1 MDVYLIPL
9 GADRYELYCE
19 PRAIAPELEPDAQ
32 VQGMMGRLKRYFREV
47 IAAAEHAR
55 KARST
60 AATQSDAQPTHPK
73 PGMYA
78 RAKTRALAWIADK
91 IAEQRLLWA
100 LRQQESAT
108 LVYPTD
114 LSQNDAD
121 DIARRI
127 LQRDADRHRW
137 WLGIDAILLLL
148 SALLIL
154 LPGPNFVGYYFAFRV
169 VGHYLSWRGARHAL
183 DALKWECRSNEDL
196 AHVRAAIDMAPG
208 QRTHLLHEIAS
219 RLCLDELPTFVERC
233 AAFRGA

>member
-9 GADRYELYCE
+9 GADWYELYCE
-19 PRAIAPELEPDAQ
+19 PRAISPELEPDAE

-47 IAAAEHAR
+47 IAAAEQAR

-60 AATQSDAQPTHPK
+60 AGSQAAASTLNT
-73 PGMYA
+73 GGLYA
-78 RAKTRALAWIADK
+78 RTKNRMLAWIADK

-108 LVYPTD
+108 LAYPTD
-114 LSQNDAD
+114 LTQDEAD

-137 WLGIDAILLLL
+137 WLGIDTILLLL

-154 LPGPNFVGYYFAFRV
+154 LPGPNFIGYYFAFRV

-183 DALKWECRSNEDL
+183 DTLQWQMTPSGPL
-196 AHVRAAIDMAPG
+196 ADVRAAIDMAPS

-233 AAFRGA
+233 AFRSA

>member
-19 PRAIAPELEPDAQ
+19 PRAIAPELEPDAE
-32 VQGMMGRLKRYFREV
+32 VQGMMGRLKRYFRDV

-55 KARST
+55 KARSSAAASQAPASGET
-60 AATQSDAQPTHPK
+60 A
-73 PGMYA
+73 GIYA
-78 RAKTRALAWIADK
+78 RTKHRALAWIADK

-108 LVYPTD
+108 LVYPAD
-114 LSQNDAD
+114 VSQHEAD

-137 WLGIDAILLLL
+137 WLAIDTVLLLL
-148 SALLIL
+148 SAALIL
-154 LPGPNFVGYYFAFRV
+154 LPGPNFIGYYFAFRV

-183 DALKWECRSNEDL
+183 DALRWETRSNEDL
-196 AHVRAAIDMAPG
+196 AHVRDAIDMAPG
-208 QRTHLLHEIAS
+208 QRTHLLHDIAS
-219 RLCLDELPTFVERC
+219 RLSLDDLPTFVERC
-233 AAFRGA
+233 AFRSA